1 MTKLQQHSKRSI
13 DFIAALLGLLVLF
26 PLIFLGF
33 LLASASTGK
42 NGLYRSKRI
51 GQNAKVFFILKLRS
65 MKKHPGIDTS
75 VTTSKDPRVTKTGS
89 FLRRTKLDELPQL
102 WNVLIGEMSL
112 VGPRPDVPGFADK
125 LEGED
130 RIILSLKPGITGL
143 ATLAF
148 KNEEELL
155 SQQTNPEKYNQEVIW
170 PEKIRLNKLYI
181 KKYSVALDFKILWQ
195 TFF

>member
-51 GQNAKVFFILKLRS
+51 GQNAKTFFILKLRS
-65 MKKHPGIDTS
+65 MKKRPGIDTS
-75 VTTSKDPRVTKTGS
+75 VTTSKDPRVTKTGR

-112 VGPRPDVPGFADK
+112 VGPRPDVAGFADK